1 MKGGCCVEKTK
12 KSVMCL
18 MGGLFLLLFAWAAAA
33 QDDPSTFQILGRVE
47 QITYGEEHTGGLLQ
61 RLESVERDLFGRE
74 LPGSIAERQSAL
86 INFMEKGTQGRPS
99 FLFKLGILEWAVEQ
113 KTFPNRAANKRI
125 ASLEELVEGTS
136 NSDGPLAMRLERI
149 ASVLLGN
156 DILWEEVSIPKGT
169 VFKVELMETLKPSSA
184 QPGDVVSVALNED
197 FLLGDFL
204 IAPRGS
210 LVETSILEV
219 KPPRSFGRPSE
230 INLSF
235 KALYPLGPENV
246 AIGIGENAQQAAK
259 ADPAAVA
266 AAGASFAGLVAF
278 GPLGLAGGFFVRGDG
293 KDVPAGSIFFLE
305 TLEDQSVHAYPVPEE
320 LKGLLR
326 KNLEQSEASEPSKAK
341 LSGDLKEE
349 GSSQ

>member
-1 MKGGCCVEKTK
+1 MKKMK
-12 KSVMCL
+12 KSVVCL
-18 MGGLFLLLFAWAAAA
+18 IGGALLLCFALGAYA
-33 QDDPSTFQILGRVE
+33 QEEPSTFQILGKVE

-61 RLESVERDLFGRE
+61 RLEAVERDLFGRE

-113 KTFPNRAANKRI
+113 KTFPHRAANKRI
-125 ASLEELVEGTS
+125 TSLEELVEGSS
-136 NSDGPLAMRLERI
+136 NPDGPLAMRLERV
-149 ASVLLGN
+149 ASILLGN
-156 DILWEEVSIPKGT
+156 DIIWEEVSIPQGT
-169 VFKVELMETLKPSSA
+169 VFKVELMETLSPSSA
-184 QPGDVVSVALNED
+184 EPGDTVQVALNED
-197 FLLGDFL
+197 FVLGDHL
-204 IAPRGS
+204 LAPRGS
-210 LVETSILEV
+210 LVDTTILEV

-246 AIGIGENAQQAAK
+246 LIGVGENAQEAAK

-293 KDVPAGSIFFLE
+293 KEVPAGSLFFLE
-305 TLEDQSVHAYPVPEE
+305 TLEEQSVHAYPVPEE
-320 LKGLLR
+320 LRGLFHKGGEDAGMSGGSEKGL
-326 KNLEQSEASEPSKAK
+326 SK
-341 LSGDLKEE
+341 DLKEE
-349 GSSQ
+349 GASE